1 LKIYTPNIFFV
12 FAVLL
17 VAAPVI
23 QAFAQEG
30 TRLLDQDTVFLDQVE
45 VYSPPL
51 DRFTIG
57 QTVKTIDKRVLEEF
71 AGQNLGEVLQ
81 QRSGIFVRQYGPGMI
96 ASVTMRGAA
105 AGHTAVFWNGLP
117 INSASLGQSDFSIL
131 PTNGFDQATVH
142 HGSSGALYGTDAIGG
157 SIHLNSKLNFS
168 QGSKFSFYQGL
179 GSFGRVS
186 NQLQYNYSNQKIATT
201 TRVYRNFAENNYPY
215 ANRSKFGSPVEIQQ
229 HASIQQYGANQ
240 DFGWNVGKNSQL
252 STSVWWNLTDRE
264 IQPVM
269 GSNNFD
275 VQKDQNLRWVADYY
289 HFGTSTTWNVKLGAI
304 HDELLFNRTSRNL
317 VTQYFASSDYE
328 KRISEKWETKTGAR
342 YTLIEGNLSTY
353 EATDNRL
360 ELYHS
365 SNFQPGERFSL
376 SLNLRQL
383 IFEGNFAPFTPSISG
398 KYNLLRQGQ
407 HHVDLNGAFARSF
420 KVPTINDRF
429 WVPGGNPD
437 LESEDSWSS
446 ELGVVHTWK
455 KGQTE
460 VETQVTA
467 YRMWVDNWII
477 WLPTGNFWSP
487 TNIRKVENSGV
498 ELFINGMHDFNYLK
512 MELQMDYALNR
523 AINQSN
529 ISENDRS
536 GGKQLPYTP
545 VHKYQMTG
553 RVIKNKLSGF
563 VNTQYISERFI
574 GTDNVGSV
582 APYQLW
588 NLGSNYE
595 WRLFAKVE
603 GRIGFQ
609 MNNIFNTEY
618 EVLRLRPMPGRN
630 YQINLNIT
638 I

>member
-1 LKIYTPNIFFV
+1 MKFKTPNIFFL
-12 FAVLL
+12 FTAFL
-17 VAAPVI
+17 VIAPI
-23 QAFAQEG
+23 IEAYALQGF
-30 TRLLDQDTVFLDQVE
+30 DQDTVFLEQVE
-45 VYSPPL
+45 VYAPPL

-57 QTVKTIDKRVLEEF
+57 QTVKTVDKRVLEEF

-81 QRSGIFVRQYGPGMI
+81 QRSGIFVRQYGPGML

-105 AGHTAVFWNGLP
+105 AGHTAVFWNGIP

-131 PTNGFDQATVH
+131 PTNGFDQVTVH

-157 SIHLNSKLNFS
+157 SIHLNSKLNFG
-168 QGSKFSFYQGL
+168 QGSKFSFYQGV
-179 GSFGRVS
+179 GSFGRVN

-201 TRVYRNFAENNYPY
+201 TRVYRNFADNNYPY
-215 ANRSKFGSPVEIQQ
+215 TNRSKFGSPVEIQQ
-229 HASIQQYGANQ
+229 HAAIQQHGANQ
-240 DFGWNVGKNSQL
+240 DIGWNVGKKSQL
-252 STSVWWNLTDRE
+252 STSLWWNLTDRE

-269 GSNNFD
+269 GSNNLD
-275 VQKDQNLRWVADYY
+275 VQKDQNLRWVADYF
-289 HFGTSTTWNVKLGAI
+289 HFGTSATWNVKVGAI
-304 HDELLFNRTSRNL
+304 RDELLFNRRSRNL
-317 VTQYFASSDYE
+317 VTQYFASSDFE
-328 KRISEKWETKTGAR
+328 KSISEKWETKTGAR

-365 SNFQPGERFSL
+365 SNFQPWERFSL

-398 KYNLLRQGQ
+398 KYHVLRKGSHQ
-407 HHVDLNGAFARSF
+407 VDMNGAFARSF

-437 LESEDSWSS
+437 LLSEDSWSS
-446 ELGVVHTWK
+446 ELGAVHTWRQ
-455 KGQTE
+455 GRAAL
-460 VETQVTA
+460 ETQLTV

-477 WLPTGNFWSP
+477 WLPNGNFWSP

-498 ELFINGMHDFNYLK
+498 ELFINGKYDLSYLK

-523 AINQSN
+523 ALNQTN

-545 VHKYQMTG
+545 LHKYQVTG
-553 RVIKNKLSGF
+553 RVIKDKVSGF
-563 VNTQYISERFI
+563 INTQYISERFI
-574 GTDNVGSV
+574 GTDNVGTV

-588 NLGSNYE
+588 NLGGNYQ
-595 WRLFAKVE
+595 WRLFTRLE

-609 MNNIFNTEY
+609 MNNILNQEY